1 MPTGQDDLMERALQ
15 EGLEVLTLQV
25 GHQRVGVP
33 MSEVVHILDAAQ
45 ARASGVQES
54 AEARE
59 QDDVIAYEGAALAFL
74 PLWSRL
80 GEHSSSHEFI
90 QLAET
95 LAARRQ
101 DHLDW
106 MQALGQSLEMNVPFT
121 KARDPGECAFGKWY
135 KQFTTDNRR
144 LRLLLLQFD
153 EPHRRIHGLADQ
165 LLELKELG
173 RLDEAMARFREEERG
188 TLALLLS
195 LFDRTAETLVQIRRE
210 IAVIVRHQG
219 ELYALG
225 ADAVQDI
232 RHYPAACV
240 SCNAALLQRYRVPT
254 RCFLIEN
261 GEAPLPVI
269 DWPQL
274 VGIGAGQSALKELMA

>member
-1 MPTGQDDLMERALQ
+1 MPTGQNELMGRALH

-33 MSEVVHILDAAQ
+33 MSDVVHILDAVQ
-45 ARASGVQES
+45 ARPPKLEGG
-54 AEARE
+54 EADTSER
-59 QDDVIAYEGAALAFL
+59 DDVIAYEGGALAFL
-74 PLWSRL
+74 PLWARL
-80 GEHSSSHEFI
+80 GERSHSHEFI

-95 LAARRQ
+95 LTARRQ

-106 MQALGQSLEMNVPFT
+106 MLALKKALEQDEPFT
-121 KARDPGECAFGKWY
+121 KARDPRECAFGKWY
-135 KQFTTDNRR
+135 YQFNTDNRR

-153 EPHRRIHGLADQ
+153 APHQHIHGLADQ
-165 LLELKELG
+165 LLELKGMG
-173 RLDEAMARFREEERG
+173 RLDEAMSRFREEEKG
-188 TLALLLS
+188 TLAILLS
-195 LFDRTAETLVQIRRE
+195 LFDRTVETLAQIRRE

-219 ELYALG
+219 SLYALG

-232 RHYPAACV
+232 RRYPADSI
-240 SCNAALLQRYRVPT
+240 SCNAVLLQRYHVPT

-274 VGIGAGQSALKELMA
+274 TGVANERTPLLS

>member
-1 MPTGQDDLMERALQ
+1 MPTGQNELMGQALH

-25 GHQRVGVP
+25 GRQRVGVP
-33 MSEVVHILDAAQ
+33 MSEVVHILDAVQ
-45 ARASGVQES
+45 ARPPKLEGS
-54 AEARE
+54 EADTSER
-59 QDDVIAYEGAALAFL
+59 DDVIAYEGGALAFL
-74 PLWSRL
+74 PLWARL
-80 GEHSSSHEFI
+80 GERSHSHEFI

-106 MQALGQSLEMNVPFT
+106 MQALGHSLEQDVPFT
-121 KARDPGECAFGKWY
+121 KARDPRECAFGKRY
-135 KQFTTDNRR
+135 HQFSTDNRR

-153 EPHRRIHGLADQ
+153 EPHQRIHGLADQ
-165 LLELKELG
+165 LLELKGMG
-173 RLDEAMARFREEERG
+173 RLDEAMSRFREEEKG

-195 LFDRTAETLVQIRRE
+195 LFDRTVETLAQIRRE

-219 ELYALG
+219 NLYALG

-232 RHYPAACV
+232 RHYPAESV
-240 SCNAALLQRYRVPT
+240 SCNAALLQRYHVPT

-269 DWPQL
+269 DWSQL
-274 VGIGAGQSALKELMA
+274 TGVAAGQTPLLS